1 MIVLIKITC
10 IVLAIAIIAL
20 VLLQQG
26 KGSDLGSA
34 FGGGS
39 SNSMFGALGPSDFL
53 GKLTYTLVAIWLV
66 LTLALA
72 YFYKT
77 QNSKEIFEDSL
88 IEEVLEEEIEPSP
101 LSSGER
107 SRLGSISLAP
117 PASPCST
124 KTAQNV
130 DVDKDFGHCCSSKG
144 TKSSWTWIV
153 TFNCGHWCWLVHLA
167 LCWSQSQG
175 FSLTHVS

>member
-1 MIVLIKITC
+1 MIIFIKIIC

-53 GKLTYTLVAIWLV
+53 GKLTYVLVAIWLI
-66 LTLALA
+66 LTLLLA

-77 QNSKEIFEDSL
+77 QNTKEIFETPL
-88 IEEVLEEEIEPSP
+88 IEEAILEE
-101 LSSGER
+101 SSDEV
-107 SRLGSISLAP
+107 P
-117 PASPCST
+117 
-124 KTAQNV
+124 V
-130 DVDKDFGHCCSSKG
+130 E
-144 TKSSWTWIV
+144 
-153 TFNCGHWCWLVHLA
+153 
-167 LCWSQSQG
+167 
-175 FSLTHVS
+175 